1 MYYVSAQGVYERM
14 INIHYY
20 YYVDSPIDVRVTLFR
35 SAAVSVLLT
44 RSIAAGTKRRV
55 TLENSLCR
63 SDKTMCRSDKT
74 MCQSIS
80 QCLCRSDKTMCQS
93 ISQCFILCLFTQTDI
108 RHTQK
113 KKKEI

>member
-14 INIHYY
+14 LNVYY
-20 YYVDSPIDVRVTLFR
+20 YYDYYVDSPTDVHVTLFR
-35 SAAVSVLLT
+35 SAAVSVSLT

-80 QCLCRSDKTMCQS
+80 QC
-93 ISQCFILCLFTQTDI
+93 FILCLFTQIDI